1 MKGFETSLA
10 GYVTSAH
17 TRMALG
23 ALIRPFQHASP
34 AFNFTISRP
43 MTQARKPIE
52 IIAAELWDHDDPE
65 TAAEDVVEA
74 LEAAG
79 WRLVWVPDEQGG
91 EGAAEA

>member
-34 AFNFTISRP
+34 AFNFAFSRP

-52 IIAAELWDHDDPE
+52 IIAEELWDHDDPDA
-65 TAAEDVVEA
+65 AAEDVVEA
-74 LEAAG
+74 LEAEG
-79 WRLVWVPDEQGG
+79 WRLVWVPDND
-91 EGAAEA
+91 AAEHA

>member
-1 MKGFETSLA
+1 MKGFFSPLA

-34 AFNFTISRP
+34 AFNFATSRP

-52 IIAAELWDHDDPE
+52 IIADELWDHNDPE
-65 TAAEDVVEA
+65 AAAEDVVEA
-74 LEAAG
+74 LEAEG
-79 WRLVWVPDEQGG
+79 WRLVWVPDND
-91 EGAAEA
+91 AAERA

>member
-1 MKGFETSLA
+1 MKGFETPLA

-34 AFNFTISRP
+34 VSQFHHLQA
-43 MTQARKPIE
+43 MTKAQKPAD

-79 WRLVWVPDEQGG
+79 WRLVWVPDEQAT
-91 EGAAEA
+91 AAPR

>member
-1 MKGFETSLA
+1 MKGFETPLA

-34 AFNFTISRP
+34 AFNFAISRP

-52 IIAAELWDHDDPE
+52 IIADELWDHNDPE
-65 TAAEDVVEA
+65 AAAEDVVEA
-74 LEAAG
+74 LEAEG
-79 WRLVWVPDEQGG
+79 WRLVWVPDERGG